1 MKECKCKCTFTKDVQ
16 SSGTAT
22 WLFGICSFLIGIIIG
37 FLVSP
42 VRKGITIGCN
52 NSIVSADDDDECKAK
67 KKKSETPD
75 RGKKIEDIDI
85 KF

>member
-1 MKECKCKCTFTKDVQ
+1 MKDRKCTFTKDVQ

-22 WLFGICSFLIGIIIG
+22 WLFGICSFLLGIIIG
-37 FLVSP
+37 LFLSP
-42 VRKGITIGCN
+42 IKNGITIGCN
-52 NSIVSADDDDECKAK
+52 NSIVSNDDDNDEKDK
-67 KKKSETPD
+67 KKKTETPD